1 MLNQFQHH
9 ISQQLPFLQ
18 TKKLIIAV
26 SGGIDSM
33 VLLELCQQLDWNIA
47 VAHCNF
53 SLRGLESDEDE
64 IFVRDYCQERKIP
77 FYLNRFNTAEFA
89 EEIGMSIQM
98 TARQLRYDW
107 FETLR
112 VREGYDYIVTA
123 HQADDVAETF
133 LINLTR
139 GTGWDGLTGIPQQNG
154 VVVRPLLP
162 FSRKEIENYA
172 AEYLI
177 SWREDSSNAENY
189 YQRNALRHE
198 VIPVLKDMNPV
209 FLANFQK
216 TLLYLQDTKNLADWA
231 VAQFLE
237 KALRQHGNEFHLD
250 LHQLNAMPAP
260 RAILYYWLKNY
271 GFTAWEDIY
280 HLPQAESGKQIF
292 APDFV
297 LLKNRTHLI
306 LYARHEV
313 RQEVFTIEK
322 NTFSVN
328 FPIKLEFCSTSDI
341 STDDANTIFVDADL
355 LDYPLT
361 LRKWIEGDMFH
372 PFGMDGTKKLSKYF
386 KDEKYSLT
394 DKERQWLLCS
404 GNKIVWVIGKRAD
417 NRFKITNNTQTKLK
431 ITFTE

>member
-1 MLNQFQHH
+1 MINAFQNH

-18 TKKLIIAV
+18 TKKLIVAV

-33 VLLELCQQLDWNIA
+33 VLLELCQQLDWSIA

-64 IFVRDYCQERKIP
+64 IFVREYCQERKIP
-77 FYLNRFNTAEFA
+77 FFLNRFNTAEFA
-89 EEIGMSIQM
+89 EQIGMSIQM

-112 VREGYDYIVTA
+112 VREDYDYILTA

-154 VVVRPLLP
+154 FVVRPLLP
-162 FSRKEIENYA
+162 FFRKEIENYA

-198 VIPVLKDMNPV
+198 VLPVLKDMNPA

-216 TLLYLQDTKNLADWA
+216 TLLYLQETKNLADWA

-250 LHQLNAMPAP
+250 LCQLNAMPAP
-260 RAILYYWLKNY
+260 RAILYYWLKSY
-271 GFTAWEDIY
+271 GFTAWEDVY
-280 HLPQAESGKQIF
+280 HLPEAESGKQIF

-306 LYARHEV
+306 LYARHEI
-313 RQEVFTIEK
+313 RQKVFTIEK
-322 NTFSVN
+322 TNLSVN

-341 STDDANTIFVDADL
+341 SSDDVNTIFVDADL

-361 LRKWIEGDMFH
+361 LRTWQEGDFFH
-372 PFGMDGTKKLSKYF
+372 PFGMNGSKKLSKFF

-394 DKERQWLLCS
+394 AKERQWLLCS
-404 GNKIVWVIGKRAD
+404 GNKIVWVVGKRAD
-417 NRFKITNNTQTKLK
+417 DRFKITNNTKTKLK
-431 ITFTE
+431 ITFSS

>member
-1 MLNQFQHH
+1 MINAFQNH

-18 TKKLIIAV
+18 TKKLIVAV

-33 VLLELCQQLDWNIA
+33 VLLELCQQLDWSIA

-89 EEIGMSIQM
+89 EQIGMSIQM

-112 VREGYDYIVTA
+112 VREGYDYILTA

-198 VIPVLKDMNPV
+198 VLPVLKDMNPL

-216 TLLYLQDTKNLADWA
+216 TLLYLQETKNLADWA

-237 KALRQHGNEFHLD
+237 NALRQHGNEFHMD
-250 LHQLNAMPAP
+250 LYQLNAMPAP

-271 GFTAWEDIY
+271 GFTAWDDIY
-280 HLPQAESGKQIF
+280 HLPEAESGKQIF

-306 LYARHEV
+306 LYARREV
-313 RQEVFTIEK
+313 RHEVFTIEK
-322 NTFSVN
+322 TNLSVN

-341 STDDANTIFVDADL
+341 SSDDANTIFVDADL

-361 LRKWIEGDMFH
+361 LRTWQEGDQFH
-372 PFGMDGTKKLSKYF
+372 PFGMNGSKKLSKYF

-394 DKERQWLLCS
+394 AKERQWLLCS

-417 NRFKITNNTQTKLK
+417 DRFKITNNTKTKLK
-431 ITFTE
+431 ITFSE